1 VEPEPRLLVAS
12 SLTGLLVF
20 RNGTPKALAN
30 LTSSLGASPDPSEL
44 PFPSSTH
51 KKTVVKK
58 KKIYIYIYIYIYKIY
73 IYKKYILYI

>member
-58 KKIYIYIYIYIYKIY
+58 KKFTYIYI
-73 IYKKYILYI
+73 